1 MKIVSPEIKKSF
13 QFRNI
18 YYDFFSRT
26 HVMGVINVTPDSF
39 SDGGK
44 FFQAEQ
50 AIQRGLRLAQEGA
63 DILDIGGESTR
74 PGSEPVTVEEG
85 LKRINPLIEN
95 LAQKVSIPI
104 SIDTYKSYEDKRALK
119 TGTEIIND
127 ISALRFEPEMV
138 KVAREFG
145 CPVILMHIQGTP
157 RQMQENPVY
166 QDVVGEIKTYFQQQI
181 AYAQQNGLD
190 ESRLII
196 DPGIGF
202 GKTLEHNL
210 EILRGLSQYQEL
222 GRPILLGVSRK
233 SFIGKIL
240 DLPVEERLEGS
251 LAAMVYA
258 ILQGANIVRVHDV
271 KESVRVAKMTDGLKK
286 SFPTKQGIQ
295 LKN

>member
-1 MKIVSPEIKKSF
+1 MKIIWSETKQVF

-18 YYDFFSRT
+18 TCDFSSRT

-50 AIQRGLRLAQEGA
+50 AIQQGLRLAQEGA

-74 PGSEPVTVEEG
+74 PGSEPVSLEEE
-85 LKRINPLIEN
+85 LRRVIPVIEK
-95 LAQKVSIPI
+95 LSKQVQILI
-104 SIDTYKSYEDKRALK
+104 SIDTYKAVVAKKALQS
-119 TGTEIIND
+119 GAEIIND
-127 ISALRFEPEMV
+127 ISALRFDSQMV

-166 QDVVGEIKTYFQQQI
+166 QDVIGEIKVYFQRQV
-181 AYAQQNGLD
+181 AYARQNGLD
-190 ESRLII
+190 ESQLII

-210 EILRGLSQYQEL
+210 EILRKLSQFQEL
-222 GRPILLGVSRK
+222 GRPIMVGVSRK
-233 SFIGKIL
+233 SFVGKIL
-240 DLPVEERLEGS
+240 DLPVEDRLEGS
-251 LAAMVYA
+251 LAAMAYA

-271 KESVRVAKMTDGLKK
+271 RESVRVARIIDELKR
-286 SFPTKQGIQ
+286 SSP
-295 LKN
+295 